1 MSFPS
6 INTIQN
12 NEESNIQTKLD
23 QLKAEISNLSN
34 LTNDSILPIRDYSLE
49 GITHDK
55 FNPIYLAD
63 DQIPANFQQSAEP
76 RYYYNHETGI
86 WYDSIDKYYSY
97 FDELSHTYI
106 PIQESKNELQS
117 LEVPES
123 NSNEDYF
130 MRLVV
135 INSDVLE
142 KGHVI
147 DVANKELYIGR
158 EKNTSLANY
167 LRINDINTSK
177 IHAQIFFKERK
188 NNKALKSKLKIFSS
202 GVEYQCISN
211 YEEHDISNLSN
222 SNILESSILS
232 FKYNDLDQ
240 PSQSKEVEPGP
251 AQKCTFIDENKTVL
265 TQNPTPNDSLKRSK
279 KKKKVENDEI
289 PTGFYIV
296 DCGSTLGTYLNEY
309 RLSNSK
315 ESSKPSSLLHM
326 DIITIGSSAF
336 KVHIHSGLPCSN
348 CSLSKNS
355 DSSEKPQ
362 IISSEPIIFQCNTAS
377 VDSINKSKSYALS
390 PESIRREELNR
401 LKNNSYIDRA
411 HVRRV
416 HTSGPSVY
424 DYNFHISNSNSLS
437 GSVTENSQDHLIE
450 NTLKSHLST
459 DNKGYKL
466 LTSMGWKKGTGLGS
480 FQNGTT
486 EPIPVSFNHSR
497 GGLGSGKIFD
507 ISVDQNL
514 ARKKARINEESLI
527 TRQRFFQNNPKK

>member
-6 INTIQN
+6 FNSFQN
-12 NEESNIQTKLD
+12 NEDSNIQTKLD

-34 LTNDSILPIRDYSLE
+34 LSNDSILTIHDYSLE
-49 GITHDK
+49 GITHDHI
-55 FNPIYLAD
+55 NPLYSID
-63 DQIPANFQQSAEP
+63 DQIPANFYQSADP
-76 RYYYNHETGI
+76 QYYYNHETGI
-86 WYDSIDKYYSY
+86 WYDSVDKYFSY
-97 FDELSHTYI
+97 FDELSQTYI
-106 PIQESKNELQS
+106 PIQESKNELHS
-117 LEVPES
+117 LKVPES

-130 MRLVV
+130 LRLVV

-167 LRINDINTSK
+167 LRVNDINTSK
-177 IHAQIFFKERK
+177 VHAQIFFKERK
-188 NNKALKSKLKIFSS
+188 NNKAPKAKVKKFSS
-202 GVEYQCISN
+202 EVEYQCISN
-211 YEEHDISNLSN
+211 YEEHDKSNLSN
-222 SNILESSILS
+222 NNILENSIQS
-232 FKYNDLDQ
+232 FKYVDFDQ
-240 PSQSKEVEPGP
+240 PSNSK
-251 AQKCTFIDENKTVL
+251 D
-265 TQNPTPNDSLKRSK
+265 
-279 KKKKVENDEI
+279 DEI

-362 IISSEPIIFQCNTAS
+362 IISSEPIIFQSNITC
-377 VDSINKSKSYALS
+377 VDSTNKSKSYALS
-390 PESIRREELNR
+390 PESIRREELHR
-401 LKNNSYIDRA
+401 LKNKYKSNSVCNKGNQLANNNSSSYIDRA

-416 HTSGPSVY
+416 HTSAPSVY
-424 DYNFHISNSNSLS
+424 DYNFPISNSNSLS
-437 GSVTENSQDHLIE
+437 GSFTENDQNHLHQ
-450 NTLKSHLST
+450 NTTQSHLST

-480 FQNGTT
+480 SQNGTT
-486 EPIPVSFNHSR
+486 APIPVSYNHAR

-527 TRQRFFQNNPKK
+527 TRQRFFQNSPKK